1 MLQNRSPRTTAIG
14 LSVAVSVTLIFLSL
28 LGTLAP
34 AESIARVPLNF
45 FEGIFGGLTESVDN
59 TAAELAEIRSLR
71 QRNQEL
77 EESLAAFQAE
87 VAELREIRSD
97 YDRLAALVNYTTQT
111 RDDFRYVTSDVIGR
125 DTSPTVRVIHLNR
138 GTRDGVSVD
147 DPVVTEQG
155 LVGRV
160 IQVSA
165 TGCEV
170 LLITDQ
176 SSAVNIR
183 LQTSRDTGLVQG
195 TLSGDLALS
204 FVDTEGEIVPGDLVL
219 TSGETQVFPSDIVVG
234 QVSNPRLSD
243 DELFL
248 ESSGTSFVD
257 FSRLE
262 MVLIITNWE
271 PVDLE
276 VFEQDEEEN

>member
-111 RDDFRYVTSDVIGR
+111 RDDFRYVTADVIGR

-248 ESSGTSFVD
+248 ESSVTSFVD